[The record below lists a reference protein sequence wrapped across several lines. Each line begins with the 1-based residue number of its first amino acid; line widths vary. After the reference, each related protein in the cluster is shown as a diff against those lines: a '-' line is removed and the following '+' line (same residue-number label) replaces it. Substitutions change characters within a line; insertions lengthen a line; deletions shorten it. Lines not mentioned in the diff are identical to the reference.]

1 MSATVDPSSQMKSA
15 SKCAEGQD
23 AATDTGSSQADTAV
37 DAPLEAGELIKP
49 PPETISSTK
58 AEHGSPVFEEG
69 DPVTKKPS
77 LQEQTN
83 LLPTKQ
89 LLIVFF
95 GCALSL
101 MLSMLDQT
109 IVANLIP
116 TLARDFNAGRS
127 VSWVATSYLLTST
140 AFQPIVGR
148 LSDIFG
154 RKRMMLV
161 AIAFFWVGSLASSL
175 AQNMPELIAFRSV
188 QGIGGGAI
196 LSLVMI
202 VMSDVVSL
210 RERGKYQGILSIFV
224 GARNVFHR
232 QI

>member
-1 MSATVDPSSQMKSA
+1 VDVLVAAGGLTKPSPS
-15 SKCAEGQD
+15 D
-23 AATDTGSSQADTAV
+23 
-37 DAPLEAGELIKP
+37 
-49 PPETISSTK
+49 K
-58 AEHGSPVFEEG
+58 AEDDNDPEALEEG
-69 DPVTKKPS
+69 DPVAKKPS

-101 MLSMLDQT
+101 VLSMLDQT

-140 AFQPIVGR
+140 AFQPLVGR

-161 AIAFFWVGSLASSL
+161 VIAIYWVGSLASSL
-175 AQNMPELIAFRSV
+175 AQTMPELIAFRAV

-202 VMSDVVSL
+202 VVSDVVSL
-210 RERGKYQGILSIFV
+210 RERGKYQGILSIFTGERPSSSPRLPDDYKALSNGLGPLIGGSRWV
-224 GARNVFHR
+224 VHAAAKLACRWRHC
-232 QI
+232 